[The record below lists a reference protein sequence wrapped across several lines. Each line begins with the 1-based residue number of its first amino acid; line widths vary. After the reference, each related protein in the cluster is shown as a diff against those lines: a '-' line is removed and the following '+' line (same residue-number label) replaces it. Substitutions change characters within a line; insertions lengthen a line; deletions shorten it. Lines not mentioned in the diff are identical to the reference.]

1 MTTTISAA
9 RLERNPNAGNHV
21 GDERHGN
28 CGRERDGRGDSD
40 VHYAADP
47 IEGLGS
53 KARSN

>member
-21 GDERHGN
+21 GDERHSN
-28 CGRERDGRGDSD
+28 CRHERDGRGDSD

-53 KARSN
+53 KVRSN